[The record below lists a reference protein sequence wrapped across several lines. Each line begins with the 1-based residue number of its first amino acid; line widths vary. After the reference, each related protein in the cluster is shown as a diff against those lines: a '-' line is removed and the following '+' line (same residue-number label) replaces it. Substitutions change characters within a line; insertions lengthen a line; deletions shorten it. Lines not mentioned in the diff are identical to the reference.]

1 MMSSPTENESAIM
14 GSARRLFW
22 VVVAAIA
29 VLTALYLAARFELQ
43 LGGARVEHGPH
54 EAAAGTGRWFADL
67 GLILLVI
74 ALARL
79 AQMLGAIGR
88 GELFSAYVI
97 RRFRGFA
104 FWLLLMAIVD
114 LASPLLGELLAR
126 RAGDPVRL
134 IIDFRQ
140 VLTVGVTL
148 LLFLL
153 ARLFERARQIDEEN
167 REIV

>member
-1 MMSSPTENESAIM
+1 MSSDVENDTAIM
-14 GSARRLFW
+14 RAARRLLW
-22 VVVAAIA
+22 VVGAA
-29 VLTALYLAARFELQ
+29 TAIMLSLYLAARLGLQ
-43 LGGARVEHGPH
+43 LGGARVEYEPH
-54 EAAAGTGRWFADL
+54 EAAGRTSQAIGDI
-67 GLILLVI
+67 GMVLLVI
-74 ALARL
+74 ALGRL
-79 AQMLGAIGR
+79 AQMLRAIGR
-88 GELFSAYVI
+88 GELFSATVI

-114 LASPLLGELLAR
+114 LAGPLLAEMFVR

-167 REIV
+167 REFV

>member
-1 MMSSPTENESAIM
+1 MR
-14 GSARRLFW
+14 SARRLLW
-22 VVVAAIA
+22 VVVGAGALM
-29 VLTALYLAARFELQ
+29 VVLYLSARIGAQ
-43 LGGARVEHGPH
+43 VGGARVEYGPH
-54 EAAAGTGRWFADL
+54 EPTGRTSQLLGDI
-67 GLILLVI
+67 GLILLLI
-74 ALARL
+74 ALGRL

-88 GELFSAYVI
+88 GELFSATVI

-114 LASPLLGELLAR
+114 LAGPLVAELLAR

-153 ARLFERARQIDEEN
+153 ARLFERARQIEEEN
-167 REIV
+167 REFV